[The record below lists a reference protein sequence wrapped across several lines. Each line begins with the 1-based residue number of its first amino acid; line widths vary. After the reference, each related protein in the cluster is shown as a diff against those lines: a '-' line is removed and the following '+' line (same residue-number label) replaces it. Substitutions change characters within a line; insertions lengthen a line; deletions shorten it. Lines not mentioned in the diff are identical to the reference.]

1 MLLAI
6 YGAGGLGREVLEL
19 AGTINSVQKCWDGY
33 VFVDDADITEVIHG
47 CRVLKLNELNK
58 YASVDNC
65 EVVIAVG
72 EPHVRALLWNKIKN
86 MGLRPATLI
95 HPNVHIPEST
105 NIAEGVVICV
115 NAFISCDVRIHENAY
130 IQPMAAVGHDS
141 VIGAHAVVST
151 FASIAGNCC
160 IGNEAYI
167 AMSVPVREGLSVGQ
181 NSIVGMGAVVLRD
194 IPDNVIALGNPA
206 RAMKENTDSRVF
218 KTH

>member
-19 AGTINSVQKCWDGY
+19 AGMINSAQKRWDGY

-86 MGLRPATLI
+86 MGLQLATLI

-105 NIAEGVVICV
+105 NIAEGVVICS

-141 VIGAHAVVST
+141 VIGAHTVLSI
-151 FASIAGNCC
+151 FSSIAGGCR
-160 IGNEAYI
+160 IGSESYL
-167 AMSVPVREGLSVGQ
+167 AMSVPVKEGLSVG
-181 NSIVGMGAVVLRD
+181 NSSIVGMGAVVLRD

-206 RAMKENTDSRVF
+206 RVMLKNEDKKVF
-218 KTH
+218 KH